1 MSGKH
6 PFHPAVRLILIL
18 CFPLTNLALRP
29 MPLFQGFPQQAG
41 INGAVFVGIAGILLG
56 LVFVTAGILLLIRIR
71 RE

>member
-1 MSGKH
+1 
-6 PFHPAVRLILIL
+6 
-18 CFPLTNLALRP
+18 